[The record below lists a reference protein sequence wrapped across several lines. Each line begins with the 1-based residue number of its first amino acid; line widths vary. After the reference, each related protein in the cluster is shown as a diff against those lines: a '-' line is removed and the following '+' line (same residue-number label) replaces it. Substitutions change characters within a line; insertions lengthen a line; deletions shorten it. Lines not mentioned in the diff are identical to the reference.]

1 MAIKH
6 FGWLGILALWG
17 CTLPSLAEL
26 PVTFEVQGRMTQVKG
41 DNWNL
46 KLVQA
51 SQTAS
56 FSAGADVVVAVV
68 DTGADLNHP
77 QLASRL
83 LPMLDLVGTDR
94 FTYEGQLHDYT
105 GMDGNGHGTHV
116 AGIVAGMFGNSPC
129 KILPVKSIPN
139 NGVGEDR
146 TIAAGVRSAVD
157 WRDAS
162 RPTRRVRVV
171 NLSVGGK
178 TRSKVLQDAIQYALS
193 NNVLVVVSAG
203 NDGMGVAYPASA
215 AGVVAVSATNYYD
228 QLSSYS
234 NHGPELSV
242 AAPGGDDDYPVE
254 STWPSYLTASD
265 YRKGILAVHTV
276 QGMMGTSMAAP
287 HVSGAAGL
295 LFAGT
300 PGASATQIKNRLESW
315 VNDLGPIGPDA
326 YFGCGRINIT
336 RALTKVAHDAND

>member
-6 FGWLGILALWG
+6 FGWLILTLWG
-17 CTLPSLAEL
+17 CTQPSLAEF
-26 PVTFEVQGRMTQVKG
+26 PAAFEVHGRMTQAKG
-41 DNWNL
+41 DGWNL
-46 KLVQA
+46 KLVKA
-51 SQTAS
+51 SGSLS
-56 FSAGADVVVAVV
+56 FSGGNDVVVAVV
-68 DTGADLNHP
+68 DTGADLNQP
-77 QLASRL
+77 QLAGKL
-83 LPMLDLVGTDR
+83 LPMLDLVGSDK
-94 FTYEGQLHDYT
+94 FSYQGQRHDYT
-105 GMDGNGHGTHV
+105 GLDGNGHGTHV
-116 AGIVAGMFGNSPC
+116 AGIVAGMFGSTPC

-139 NGVGEDR
+139 SGVGEDR
-146 TIAAGVRSAVD
+146 TIAAGIRSAVD
-157 WRDAS
+157 WRDPA
-162 RPTRRVRVV
+162 RPSRRVRVV

-178 TRSKVLQDAIQYALS
+178 TKSRVLQEAIDYAIN

-203 NDGMGVAYPASA
+203 NDAMGVAYPACA

-265 YRKGILAVHTV
+265 YRKGILTVHTT

-287 HVSGAAGL
+287 HVSGAAGM
-295 LFAGT
+295 LFAAS

-315 VNDLGPIGPDA
+315 VNDIGPIGPDA
-326 YFGCGRINIT
+326 YFGCGRLNIA
-336 RALTKVAHDAND
+336 RALEKVAHDATD